1 MIETLFARNS
11 SFSNGV
17 TMLTKL
23 SARERKVML
32 LVADGL
38 TNKEIANQLELSE
51 ATVKVHLQSIFRKLA
66 IRKRTLLAL
75 MVAKIEASQS
85 DAPLGGF
92 QEA

>member
-1 MIETLFARNS
+1 
-11 SFSNGV
+11 
-17 TMLTKL
+17 MLTKL

-32 LVADGL
+32 LVANGL

-85 DAPLGGF
+85 DAPPGGF